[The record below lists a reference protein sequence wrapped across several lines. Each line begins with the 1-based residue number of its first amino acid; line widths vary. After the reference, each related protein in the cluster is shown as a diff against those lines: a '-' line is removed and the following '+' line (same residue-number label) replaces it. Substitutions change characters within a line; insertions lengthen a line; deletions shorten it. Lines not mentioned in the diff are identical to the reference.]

1 MPAMQ
6 LERWGRAGDQGEAM
20 VVRQVGAVELEGG
33 GDMELKG
40 NPCQS
45 PRQRVTHDARASP
58 SPAQPSRGWHL
69 KWH

>member
-1 MPAMQ
+1 
-6 LERWGRAGDQGEAM
+6 M

-45 PRQRVTHDARASP
+45 PRQRVTHDAWASP
-58 SPAQPSRGWHL
+58 SQPSQAGDGSL